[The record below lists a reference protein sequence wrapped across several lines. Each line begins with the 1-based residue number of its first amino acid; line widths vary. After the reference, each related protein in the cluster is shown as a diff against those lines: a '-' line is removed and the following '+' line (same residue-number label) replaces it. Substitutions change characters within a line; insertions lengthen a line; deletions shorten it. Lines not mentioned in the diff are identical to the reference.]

1 MPPEKGLSVII
12 PCFNEEENVAECVNR
27 VPAMPWKTEV
37 IVVDDGSIDDTSE
50 TARKLKKPGLKVI
63 SYKPNK
69 GKGYA
74 VRMGIAKASHD
85 VVVIVD
91 ADMATMPEEIPNVV
105 KPIME
110 GRADFVNASRLVYSM
125 EAGAMKWF
133 HVPVNHLFAFLVGL
147 LVGARLTDSLCG
159 FKAFRKSMLF
169 EHLQE
174 DGWPD
179 FEMLIQAGRNGM
191 RVVEVPTHYMA
202 RRKGASKMK
211 SFRHG
216 FAMLL
221 MLLKAVFE

>member
-1 MPPEKGLSVII
+1 MRERIGPER
-12 PCFNEEENVAECVNR
+12 FF
-27 VPAMPWKTEV
+27 
-37 IVVDDGSIDDTSE
+37 SISYESLTSE
-50 TARKLKKPGLKVI
+50 AERSMRLLCKFLGVRFNPSMLEFYKSDEARRAAESSELWG
-63 SYKPNK
+63 
-69 GKGYA
+69 
-74 VRMGIAKASHD
+74 
-85 VVVIVD
+85 
-91 ADMATMPEEIPNVV
+91 NVV